1 MSAPNPVIQS
11 IEQDFLRDE
20 PLPDFRPG
28 DTVKVWVRITEGQ
41 KTRLQAFEGVC
52 IRRTKAGPRSCFTVR
67 KISYSVGV
75 ERVFPDNSPN
85 VDRVEVSAR
94 GRVRRSRLY
103 YLRGRTG
110 KAARIKERTFDKSKL
125 EGDVSS
131 GKTAAKKER
140 VAKRAEAKVA
150 APKPASKKDAKRA
163 KRKAAKQK
171 KVADKKGGKKADE

>member
-1 MSAPNPVIQS
+1 MSAPNPIIKS
-11 IEQDFLRDE
+11 IEEEYLREDD
-20 PLPDFRPG
+20 LPDFRPG
-28 DTVKVWVRITEGQ
+28 DTVKVWVRIREGQ

-85 VDRVEVSAR
+85 IDHIEVTAR

-110 KAARIKERTFDKSKL
+110 KAARIKERTFDKKAA
-125 EGDVSS
+125 EGDNKS

-140 VAKRAEAKVA
+140 VAKRTQLKAEA
-150 APKPASKKDAKRA
+150 PKAASKKDARRA
-163 KRKAAKQK
+163 KRKAAAK
-171 KVADKKGGKKADE
+171 KKKSDKGKRDE